1 MKKLKQASIERFV
14 QAYKKHLQSLR
25 DEFDIDDLYG
35 DEAITI
41 DDFEEVGELE
51 PYKWHPRK
59 KWDGNPNDYWVVR
72 RLKTDICEFCNCCQY
87 AILNGRKKPRDDVS
101 HFMYIEP
108 LEMKDDAS

>member
-59 KWDGNPNDYWVVR
+59 KWDGNPNKYWLIERCDDGEVYVSND
-72 RLKTDICEFCNCCQY
+72 T
-87 AILNGRKKPRDDVS
+87 RDLMS
-101 HFMYIEP
+101 EATHFMYIEP
-108 LEMKDDAS
+108 LELKND